1 MQWWKSLHHGMA
13 ALVLAGVS
21 ASSAWAMSAVEK
33 QVAQKAS
40 KLFAGQELAA
50 RQLPQGLF
58 EILVVN
64 EKAIFYVDKDVRF
77 LFDGQL
83 YDVQQQVNLTQQRE
97 EDLMRIQLSDLNMK
111 DAIQSVNGKGSR
123 QLIVFEDPNCGFC
136 RQLRGTLATIPDLT
150 VHFFLIPVLGED
162 SLQKSQRIVCAA
174 DPASTLHTWM
184 EKGVAPPVVN
194 VSGACTEGL
203 ARNRSFAQRHRITGT
218 PTLFFSDGSRMTGAQ
233 PAAAIQQ
240 KLASLGK

>member
-1 MQWWKSLHHGMA
+1 MQWRKWMRHGIT
-13 ALVLAGVS
+13 VLALTGAS
-21 ASSAWAMSAVEK
+21 AGSAWAMSAVEK
-33 QVAQKAS
+33 QVVEKAA

-97 EDLMRIQLSDLNMK
+97 EDLMRIKLSDLNMK
-111 DAIQSVNGKGSR
+111 DAIQAVNGKGSR

-136 RQLRGTLATIPDLT
+136 RQLRGTLAAIPDLT

-174 DPASTLHTWM
+174 DPATTLHTWM
-184 EKGVAPPVVN
+184 EKGVAPAAVN
-194 VSGACTEGL
+194 TSGACTESL
-203 ARNRSFAQRHRITGT
+203 DRNRSFAQRHRITGT

-240 KLASLGK
+240 RLASLAK